1 MIINIYKNIRYLII
15 IILLLF
21 SCKSVV
27 KQFYEDS
34 TARFNSYFIANENIK
49 KVQNIIYDA
58 YKWNYDEIIPII
70 SPLDSN
76 NISQYSDLTNNAIEK
91 ASLLI
96 QRHPESSLVMDSYIL
111 IGLSRLYNFEFK
123 NAEITFK
130 YVNTKSQN
138 IKTSTLALIYLMR
151 SYFENNK
158 IQESLEVYN
167 YLRKVEMNKKNK
179 ISFHLNAAFIFQNIK
194 NYDEVIKNLNL
205 IEEEVTNKNQQSK
218 ILFLIGQIYQEK
230 GFKNEAYKYYRKCLK
245 NNPSFEL
252 EFYTKLNLA
261 KVTELTNSNDIKKI
275 YKYFNKLLR
284 DKKNENYLDKIFFE
298 IGEFEYNQNKIDLAI
313 INYNK
318 SLKSSESSSDQKYL
332 NYKKLAEINYNDFR
346 EYEISKLYYDSTLNN
361 TNREN
366 KEYKNLNERREIL
379 LGLVENLKLIEENDS
394 LIQLSLLDR
403 KEINKIVDNYI
414 SRLKKEEKKR
424 EKLDENFSF
433 NDNQQEIIDENLSK
447 NTWYF
452 YNDVVMTRG
461 RDEFKRIWGNRKLTD
476 NWRISRKIKLIEMEE
491 TNIKNDESPI
501 SVSSKEN
508 NSNEINKENL
518 FKKIPFEETEKNNLK
533 KQIEIAYFKVGKIY
547 IQQLNEFQLGKN
559 YFDKLLIEFNKSE
572 YIPEVLYLLYL
583 TTKED
588 ENNIADIYKE
598 KLLNDFPNNLF
609 TKLIINPNYEQDQ
622 FAENTFLIG
631 EYNSL
636 FKKYENKDY
645 DFVITKSNS
654 IISNYSKNG
663 LHEKFIL
670 LKALA
675 NGELHGNFIFQLN
688 IKKILNNVTNNDIIQ
703 FSKELLKSSEEVNRD
718 YIFSGIPEFNQHN
731 NEEKF
736 YLVFVVNKDDNL
748 VSKIS
753 NEINNMIK
761 DKNFNLYFINR
772 FKYTK
777 NETLIVVSNLN
788 YEKYNILIND
798 FELRYKEKIP
808 ILSKFVIA
816 ESNMKI
822 LFETKSHFEYLNFIK
837 NEK

>member
-130 YVNTKSQN
+130 YVNTKSKN

-366 KEYKNLNERREIL
+366 KEYNNLNERREIL

-508 NSNEINKENL
+508 NSNEINRENL

>member
-318 SLKSSESSSDQKYL
+318 SLKSNESSSDQKYL

-501 SVSSKEN
+501 SISSKEN
-508 NSNEINKENL
+508 NSNEINRENL

>member
-318 SLKSSESSSDQKYL
+318 SLKSNESSSDQKYL
-332 NYKKLAEINYNDFR
+332 NYKKLAEIYYNDFR

-452 YNDVVMTRG
+452 YNDVVITRG

-501 SVSSKEN
+501 AISSKEN
-508 NSNEINKENL
+508 NSNEINRENL

-636 FKKYENKDY
+636 FKRYENKDY

-654 IISNYSKNG
+654 IISNYSKNS

>member
-130 YVNTKSQN
+130 YVNTKSKN

-318 SLKSSESSSDQKYL
+318 SLKSNESSSDQKYL

-501 SVSSKEN
+501 SISSKEN
-508 NSNEINKENL
+508 NSNEINRENL

>member
-1 MIINIYKNIRYLII
+1 MIISTYKNVRYLII

-21 SCKSVV
+21 SCRSVV

-49 KVQNIIYDA
+49 KVQNIIYDS

-130 YVNTKSQN
+130 YVNTKSKD

-167 YLRKVEMNKKNK
+167 YLEKVEMNKKNK
-179 ISFHLNAAFIFQNIK
+179 ISFHLNSAFIFQNIE
-194 NYDEVIKNLNL
+194 NYDEVIKNLNS
-205 IEEEVTNKNQQSK
+205 IEEVVTNKNQQSK
-218 ILFLIGQIYQEK
+218 ILFLIGQIYQKK

-261 KVTELTNSNDIKKI
+261 KVTELTNSSDIKKI

-313 INYNK
+313 KNYNK
-318 SLKSSESSSDQKYL
+318 SLKSNESSSDQKYL
-332 NYKKLAEINYNDFR
+332 NYKKLAEIYYNDFR
-346 EYEISKLYYDSTLNN
+346 KYEISKLYYDSTLNN

-366 KEYKNLNERREIL
+366 KEYKNLNERRQIL
-379 LGLVENLKLIEENDS
+379 LELVENLKLIEENDS
-394 LIQLSLLDR
+394 LIQLSLLD
-403 KEINKIVDNYI
+403 KEEINKIVDNYI
-414 SRLKKEEKKR
+414 NQLKKEEKKK
-424 EKLDENFSF
+424 EKLAENFSF

-447 NTWYF
+447 NSWYF
-452 YNDVVMTRG
+452 YNDLVLTRG

-476 NWRISRKIKLIEMEE
+476 NWRISRKIKLIEIEE
-491 TNIKNDESPI
+491 TNTKNVKDSI
-501 SVSSKEN
+501 AVSSKEN
-508 NSNEINKENL
+508 NSNENNKENL
-518 FKKIPFEETEKNNLK
+518 FKKIPFEESEKNNLK
-533 KQIEIAYFKVGKIY
+533 KEIEIAYFKVGKIY
-547 IQQLNEFQLGKN
+547 IQQLNEFPLGKN
-559 YFDKLLIEFNKSE
+559 YFDKLLKEFDKSE

-583 TTKED
+583 RTKESD
-588 ENNIADIYKE
+588 YKIADIYKE

-631 EYNSL
+631 EYNNL
-636 FKKYENKDY
+636 FKRYESKDY
-645 DFVITKSNS
+645 DFVIKKSNS
-654 IISNYSKNG
+654 IISNYSQNS

-670 LKALA
+670 LKALT
-675 NGELHGNFIFQLN
+675 NGELYGNFIFQLS
-688 IKKILNNVTNNDIIQ
+688 IKKILNNVINKDIIQ
-703 FSKELLKSSEEVNRD
+703 FSKELLKSSEEVNSN
-718 YIFSGIPEFNQHN
+718 YVFSGIPEFNKDN
-731 NEEKF
+731 NEENF
-736 YLVFVVNKDDNL
+736 YLVFVVNNDENL
-748 VSKIS
+748 INKIS
-753 NEINNMIK
+753 DEVNKIIK

-772 FKYTK
+772 FEYTK
-777 NETLIVVSNLN
+777 KEKLIVVSNLN
-788 YEKYNILIND
+788 YEKYNILIDD

-822 LFETKSHFEYLNFIK
+822 LFETKSHLEYLNFKK

>member
-130 YVNTKSQN
+130 YVNTKSKN

-318 SLKSSESSSDQKYL
+318 SLKSNESSSDQKYL

-654 IISNYSKNG
+654 IISNYSKNS

>member
-130 YVNTKSQN
+130 YVNTKSKN

-318 SLKSSESSSDQKYL
+318 SLKSNESSSDQKYL

-501 SVSSKEN
+501 AISSKEN
-508 NSNEINKENL
+508 NSNEINRENL

-654 IISNYSKNG
+654 IISNYSKNS

>member
-130 YVNTKSQN
+130 YVNTKSKN

-318 SLKSSESSSDQKYL
+318 SLNSSESSSDQKYL

-508 NSNEINKENL
+508 NSNEINRENL

>member
-452 YNDVVMTRG
+452 YDDVVMTRG

-501 SVSSKEN
+501 AISSKEN
-508 NSNEINKENL
+508 NSNEINRENL

-583 TTKED
+583 KIKED

>member
-130 YVNTKSQN
+130 YVNTKSKD

-194 NYDEVIKNLNL
+194 NYDEVIKNLNS
-205 IEEEVTNKNQQSK
+205 IEEVVTNKNQQSK
-218 ILFLIGQIYQEK
+218 ILFLIGQIYQKK

-275 YKYFNKLLR
+275 YKYFNKLLK

-501 SVSSKEN
+501 AISSKEN
-508 NSNEINKENL
+508 NSNEINRENL

-654 IISNYSKNG
+654 IISNYSKNS

>member
-15 IILLLF
+15 TILLLF

-318 SLKSSESSSDQKYL
+318 SLKSNESSSDQKYL
-332 NYKKLAEINYNDFR
+332 NYKKLAEIYYNDFR

-501 SVSSKEN
+501 SISSKEN
-508 NSNEINKENL
+508 NSNEINRENL

-583 TTKED
+583 KIKED

-636 FKKYENKDY
+636 FKRYENKDY

-688 IKKILNNVTNNDIIQ
+688 IKKILNNVTDNDIIQ

>member
-1 MIINIYKNIRYLII
+1 MIISTYKNVRYLII

-21 SCKSVV
+21 SCRSVV

-49 KVQNIIYDA
+49 KVQNIIYDS

-167 YLRKVEMNKKNK
+167 YLEKVEMNKKNK

-424 EKLDENFSF
+424 RN
-433 NDNQQEIIDENLSK
+433 
-447 NTWYF
+447 
-452 YNDVVMTRG
+452 
-461 RDEFKRIWGNRKLTD
+461 
-476 NWRISRKIKLIEMEE
+476 
-491 TNIKNDESPI
+491 
-501 SVSSKEN
+501 
-508 NSNEINKENL
+508 
-518 FKKIPFEETEKNNLK
+518 
-533 KQIEIAYFKVGKIY
+533 
-547 IQQLNEFQLGKN
+547 
-559 YFDKLLIEFNKSE
+559 
-572 YIPEVLYLLYL
+572 
-583 TTKED
+583 
-588 ENNIADIYKE
+588 
-598 KLLNDFPNNLF
+598 
-609 TKLIINPNYEQDQ
+609 
-622 FAENTFLIG
+622 
-631 EYNSL
+631 
-636 FKKYENKDY
+636 
-645 DFVITKSNS
+645 
-654 IISNYSKNG
+654 
-663 LHEKFIL
+663 
-670 LKALA
+670 
-675 NGELHGNFIFQLN
+675 
-688 IKKILNNVTNNDIIQ
+688 
-703 FSKELLKSSEEVNRD
+703 
-718 YIFSGIPEFNQHN
+718 
-731 NEEKF
+731 
-736 YLVFVVNKDDNL
+736 
-748 VSKIS
+748 
-753 NEINNMIK
+753 
-761 DKNFNLYFINR
+761 
-772 FKYTK
+772 
-777 NETLIVVSNLN
+777 
-788 YEKYNILIND
+788 
-798 FELRYKEKIP
+798 
-808 ILSKFVIA
+808 
-816 ESNMKI
+816 
-822 LFETKSHFEYLNFIK
+822 
-837 NEK
+837 

>member
-130 YVNTKSQN
+130 YVNTKSKN

-318 SLKSSESSSDQKYL
+318 SLKSNESSSDQKYL
-332 NYKKLAEINYNDFR
+332 NYKKLAEIYYNDFR

-508 NSNEINKENL
+508 NSNEINRENL

-654 IISNYSKNG
+654 IISNYSKNS

>member
-130 YVNTKSQN
+130 YVNTKSKN

-318 SLKSSESSSDQKYL
+318 SLKSNESSSDQKYL
-332 NYKKLAEINYNDFR
+332 NYKKLAEIYYNDFR

-501 SVSSKEN
+501 AISSKEN
-508 NSNEINKENL
+508 NSNEINRENL

-636 FKKYENKDY
+636 FKRYENKDY

-654 IISNYSKNG
+654 IISNYSKND

-808 ILSKFVIA
+808 IVSKFVIA

>member
-130 YVNTKSQN
+130 YVNTKSKN

-318 SLKSSESSSDQKYL
+318 SLNSSESSSDQKYL
-332 NYKKLAEINYNDFR
+332 NYKKLAEIYYNDFR